1 MNIQQIRAQY
11 PQYDDLSDR
20 QLADL
25 LRKSFYPDLE
35 PADFYKRI
43 GLPDTT
49 GFVPAFKAGVQ
60 NLIGQGALTLGKA
73 GVLDTAEAERI
84 ARERE
89 ARANEIFTPTEKSFA
104 EAPLQNV
111 KELLG
116 GSLPY
121 AALPLAAGAGAAVA
135 GAGAPIAAGAAGL
148 ASLAQFTGSNLER
161 QMDTGKSLEQAS
173 GAQAVAAAVPQ
184 AALDVIGFRFIPG
197 IGRIFGAAG
206 KQVTA
211 ETAKQMAEQ
220 TARQIAMDYAQATG
234 RAMTVEGLT
243 EATQQALERAQA
255 ELAMLDPEARDE
267 YLQSFF
273 GGAVLGG
280 TLAPAGRFVERRG
293 ERAQSEQLLQQQE
306 AEAAKKAAEQQALE
320 QQAAAERAAIEG
332 NPREMGPTRQI
343 GGQMQI
349 PGVDAVE
356 QPQPPAQTT
365 PEDLLQERDQLRQ
378 VLANTDALYEAERQR
393 LRAGRMGGATAVQQV
408 DAARKR
414 LAEVERA
421 LKEAGVG
428 QTSGV
433 SGGVAQRLRAAQ
445 EELQA
450 VVQGDAASYDPEK
463 ADKLQRRIARLQ
475 EEAQA
480 GGGAQDAITPDL
492 FGTINVS
499 ERTVGRNVEAD
510 RARLADQMGAQRET
524 LSERRAQIEEEIA
537 ALRRMSGGNP
547 SDPTTAANLRRALQ
561 RQRELEAELRDIE
574 GAAAGTS
581 EMVQQPRLF
590 PEQEQ
595 QARVGRGTAGT
606 ARSEAELLRDLDII
620 RATTSGDVRRQAMAP
635 IIDELRALRDDMKR
649 RERDTRSAQTD
660 APEIRSRDLEQAQGM
675 RLPAQTA
682 QRQVTTDARHR
693 AFGQFVSVLDRFNRG
708 AAAQQDLLNA
718 ERQLTTNLI
727 QEAEQ
732 IKGAALSPAERQDA
746 LREVRDLLADLKARF
761 GDTRTQVNTGTREE
775 PNMEPVQR
783 STGEF
788 RRDLPGTGAGPT
800 GMGLENLESRSA
812 GDRTLGARYAAAQA
826 TQERLDDIRNRLAGT
841 QQAAPGVDRT
851 DSNRSL
857 EERLA
862 LAQQQ
867 ARGTPAQELVQR
879 VADARVKSPEMVEN
893 AVQAAM
899 RAQRGQDIA
908 EQQRALEESFRAA
921 EEGMRSETEGGRRQV
936 QTEMF
941 GDRGTL
947 FDSFDEFEQ
956 YLASD
961 ALAALRLAN
970 GQTTETLAR
979 AMKLVA
985 PLQKRVAELET
996 QLQKLVQQKNAL
1008 VGLRDEEQAVVNKRA
1023 ADAQRAVDEAQAA
1036 MDEAVADYRLRLIEA
1051 QEKLVAAQAKDAEIA
1066 GQIAQNLATLDASR
1080 QFAREGQTAVIGA
1093 ARKLAAAKE
1102 ALAKHTASLFS
1113 SADPI
1118 SRPKLAK
1125 LVTLEKDIEAA
1136 QKELLVASDRARTST
1151 VAAADPNRLATFQQ
1165 QAEVLAAQRKQQIRV
1180 VASLTAARNRAQR
1193 ALDAAQTVARAD
1205 PALNARLAN
1214 AKDMV
1219 ALAASMNKGAE
1230 AGIRAVNAE
1239 INALEQQFSAIGE
1252 PLQRLRRQA
1261 AEQVRAARGT
1271 PPPRAEG
1278 TGETQLDRERRDGQE
1293 RVAEQQRLEML
1304 QQGRGTERE
1313 RISFDPRR
1321 RDAEEQV
1328 QDPIRIED
1336 LEEALVQRPLNAEQA
1351 AFINKLQADY
1361 ERRVGENDASARKR
1375 VAENEG
1381 RLNAQR
1387 LDMEVL
1393 PKKEAALA
1401 KLDPEKDKD
1410 AYQEAAKELQELKDK
1425 MERRAALISKTW
1437 GVMRSKLRDGD
1448 WVPVGS
1454 RAQKAGAVPKDAF
1467 GTILT
1472 QEQQDAIAEKRR
1484 LRAEGKPTTLGLPRG
1499 EEQVLE
1505 IASTQTARRT
1515 TSPATQETR
1524 QGGGFRTGNTETVEQ
1539 RKGTQ
1544 RKRIVESQRPN
1555 ERDVPMTADEM
1566 QKANADAAAIKA
1578 KQDATVKAAKKG
1590 AAAAKAKIEKAK
1602 NDAAK
1607 KAEAV
1612 VKTRAKQKTRTESA
1626 IDSMDDWDDAMLR
1639 ESDGFY
1645 EDRARNE
1652 ISEVAAEAAFDG
1664 RILDLV
1670 DDLAQTGS
1678 TPAVRELA
1686 ARLRPMLLRTKLR
1699 VEDAPRYDGKVV
1711 EGLYLPKQN
1720 TVVINSMSMTE
1731 ETILHELT
1739 HAATMRALEGDIEL
1753 NAEQR
1758 RALEDLKALYA
1769 QMQNDPAFR
1778 REYANKD
1785 LREFV
1790 AELMSNPQVREKID
1804 AAQERGLL
1812 DRLYDGLL
1820 RLLGLRASEKAMA
1833 DAYKLFAPSRPIA
1846 WSEAGV
1852 ASVMRGVFP
1861 ATGTRY
1867 AQGVPAEVRSLTGG
1881 LVGREPTIKDKILA
1895 NAAGFRMQFIDRFDP
1910 VEQLMRQGVQK
1921 KLVDD
1926 AAVFQTSYFMRFG
1939 EQRNQFVE
1947 QAATTGVPQLV
1958 KTKEGEFV
1966 IETPD
1971 GDHPNLSKIAAVLAK
1986 ANVGNEQ
1993 ATEELFTTY
2002 LAVLRGEQVG
2012 MNKLNY
2018 DADKVTPQKIKAL
2031 KDFVAADPARKAA
2044 FEEARTLYR
2053 QYNNQLLDFMVQ
2065 TGAMPAEQA
2074 AALKKGDYVPY
2085 YRQEADGV
2093 VNLIVAGEQPVRIG
2107 NIKDQPYL
2115 QELVGGNDKIL
2126 PFFSGAMQNTSM
2138 LIGMALRNKQVM
2150 EISSMMQKLGLGKV
2164 IDGTG
2169 PNGTNFVHYRI
2180 KGKPVYL
2187 RIDDA
2192 VETWGV
2198 PADVLVKGLEGIKT
2212 TIPAALRFMA
2222 MPANLLRTM
2231 VTRAPAYAI
2240 RQIIREP
2247 INAWLTTGGNFTP
2260 IVSSV
2265 KELARIL
2272 QKGSPAATA
2281 LERAGAVS
2289 SNVITGD
2296 MQDQA
2301 RILRDVAQGK
2311 SLYHKVMSAA
2321 DKFAMQGDTATRAV
2335 LYDKFRAEGMT
2346 HMQAT
2351 LASLESMNFGRR
2363 GISPTMQMMSMLVPF
2378 FNAQVQGLDV
2388 IYRAARGQT
2397 TFAEKTQAQRKLFV
2411 RGAMIAAGTLAYAA
2425 MMQDDETY
2433 KNATPE
2439 QRALNW
2445 FLPLPGTTEAL
2456 RIPIPFELGYAF
2468 KALPELTYNVMFGDT
2483 EAGDAANTLRRL
2495 VWQTVP
2501 LGLPQAIKPALEVA
2515 TNHSFFGDGPV
2526 ENARDRQVNVEER
2539 FRDNTTELSKLL
2551 GKAGVLSPVQLDY
2564 LIRGYT
2570 GGLGLTLVGLSNFA
2584 VRPLNPSEELAN
2596 QATKPLSQQPLIGA
2610 LFQPADGR
2618 GVIDEAYKDMES
2630 WQQAS
2635 QTYKR
2640 MIEQGRRADAQRFAQ
2655 EFSTQISLAS
2665 SGGAFRQ
2672 QMGELA
2678 KVRRAVQADPTL
2690 TPDQKRQQVDQIRQ
2704 VELQL
2709 AKQIRAL
2716 GQAS

>member
-293 ERAQSEQLLQQQE
+293 ERAQSEQLLRQQE

-356 QPQPPAQTT
+356 QPQPPAQPT

-393 LRAGRMGGATAVQQV
+393 LRAGRMGGPTAVQQV

-450 VVQGDAASYDPEK
+450 MVQGDAASYDPEK

-499 ERTVGRNVEAD
+499 ERTVGRNVAAD

-547 SDPTTAANLRRALQ
+547 ADPTTAANLRRALQ

-574 GAAAGTS
+574 EAAAGTS

-595 QARVGRGTAGT
+595 QSRVGRGTAGT

-635 IIDELRALRDDMKR
+635 LIDELRALRDDMKR

-660 APEIRSRDLEQAQGM
+660 ASEIRSRDLEQAQGM

-682 QRQVTTDARHR
+682 QRQAATDARYR

-761 GDTRTQVNTGTREE
+761 GDTRTQVNTGTRKE

-812 GDRTLGARYAAAQA
+812 GNRTLGARYAAAQA

-908 EQQRALEESFRAA
+908 EQQRALEESFRTA

-979 AMKLVA
+979 AMKMVA

-1008 VGLRDEEQAVVNKRA
+1008 VGLRDEEQAAVNKRA
-1023 ADAQRAVDEAQAA
+1023 ADAQRAVDEAKAA

-1136 QKELLVASDRARTST
+1136 QKELMVASDRARTST

-1321 RDAEEQV
+1321 
-1328 QDPIRIED
+1328 QDRESMIENRKKIKD
-1336 LEEALVQRPLNAEQA
+1336 LEEALVKRPVTAEQEAQLKEVLEKYRA
-1351 AFINKLQADY
+1351 AVEK
-1361 ERRVGENDASARKR
+1361 NDSLAQGRLDAT
-1375 VAENEG
+1375 EG
-1381 RLNAQR
+1381 RINAQ
-1387 LDMEVL
+1387 
-1393 PKKEAALA
+1393 KEAFEELPRLEARVEKAEPGTEARAKAEA
-1401 KLDPEKDKD
+1401 KLAEHKQRMEK
-1410 AYQEAAKELQELKDK
+1410 
-1425 MERRAALISKTW
+1425 RAVLISRAW
-1437 GVMRSKLRDGD
+1437 GIMRTKIGT
-1448 WVPVGS
+1448 
-1454 RAQKAGAVPKDAF
+1454 DAAT
-1467 GTILT
+1467 GRVS
-1472 QEQQDAIAEKRR
+1472 EA
-1484 LRAEGKPTTLGLPRG
+1484 RAESEVER
-1499 EEQVLE
+1499 
-1505 IASTQTARRT
+1505 ISATQTQRRT

-1539 RKGTQ
+1539 RKGAQ

-1555 ERDVPMTADEM
+1555 ERDVPMTVDEM
-1566 QKANADAAAIKA
+1566 KKANADAAAIKA

-1652 ISEVAAEAAFDG
+1652 ISEAAAEAAFDG

-1678 TPAVRELA
+1678 TPAVRDLA

-1699 VEDAPRYDGKVV
+1699 VEDAPRHDGKVV

-1739 HAATMRALEGDIEL
+1739 HAATMRALEGDIAL

-2044 FEEARTLYR
+2044 FEEARALYR

-2363 GISPTMQMMSMLVPF
+2363 GVSPTMQMMSMLVPF

-2655 EFSTQISLAS
+2655 EFSTQIALAS